1 MKNVGRIVRI
11 VGAVVDCEFAADSI
25 PAIYNA
31 LTVDADT
38 PVGHIS
44 TVLEVQMHL
53 EGNMVRTVAMTSTD
67 GLQRGTE
74 VVDTGAPIQMPVGDE
89 TLGRIWNVIGQP
101 VDGKPMPKIEQTY
114 PIHRPAPAFDEP
126 ACQFTTGNPLAQ
138 LSSSPL
144 ILYTSKS
151 GLSSLSMYGKG

>member
-101 VDGKPMPKIEQTY
+101 VDG
-114 PIHRPAPAFDEP
+114 
-126 ACQFTTGNPLAQ
+126 TTVPPCSRA
-138 LSSSPL
+138 SVSVPVRAR
-144 ILYTSKS
+144 TSAS
-151 GLSSLSMYGKG
+151 R

>member
-1 MKNVGRIVRI
+1 MANVGRIVRI

-31 LTVDADT
+31 LTVEADT

-53 EGNMVRTVAMTSTD
+53 PGNMVRTVAMSSTD

-74 VVDTGAPIQMPVGDE
+74 VVDTGAPIQMPVGEE

-101 VDGKPMPKIEQTY
+101 VDGKPAGDIKQT
-114 PIHRPAPAFDEP
+114 
-126 ACQFTTGNPLAQ
+126 
-138 LSSSPL
+138 
-144 ILYTSKS
+144 
-151 GLSSLSMYGKG
+151 